1 MKTSSSWNRRGSAV
15 TSNGFFTVLRIQAD
29 GSRPSS
35 RCFQTF
41 AFDYLTGKSVT
52 NRSHSADV
60 VRKGLP
66 SPIPAANA
74 PNPAHSTIRPLHQI
88 DTGQR
93 DLHTLLRT
101 GALALAAAALTF
113 ALLMWIMH
121 PGRLL

>member
-15 TSNGFFTVLRIQAD
+15 TSNGFFTVLKSSGWFPTFRLPD
-29 GSRPSS
+29 GFR
-35 RCFQTF
+35 
-41 AFDYLTGKSVT
+41 YLTGKSVT
-52 NRSHSADV
+52 NPSHSADV
-60 VRKGLP
+60 VARLTV
-66 SPIPAANA
+66 SNSAANA
-74 PNPAHSTIRPLHQI
+74 PNPADSTIALHQI
-88 DTGQR
+88 DTGQQ